1 MNEKNNIAGTIVGVT
16 TPVEFYFKVQ
26 PNAVKLHDIVYV
38 EVKEAEATD
47 GASPESRRVWARV
60 TEIERLNPL
69 FPEEAAQELAN
80 RSLDAV
86 QTIISLSR
94 EMITAKAL
102 VLGVEDPKRGTLSPL
117 TYPPQPASPVKLPET
132 DEIKK
137 IIQRKIPPP
146 RLIEIGYL
154 RGREKYPV
162 HVDILPILTRHLAVL
177 ATTGAGKTVT
187 VRTFLEKLLSQTFYP
202 VLILDLHSDYIGL
215 GKHPNI
221 QGRVKF
227 FYPSVDITT
236 DSFERLLDL
245 ARELSGEDITAPQEA
260 LFRDLVKLIQEEW
273 LPGAK
278 NWKADGF
285 IHKEVAPKFEEKI
298 KHLLNPDTHFFCLA
312 ELLDKI
318 GSLKGNLPSS
328 YPALKNQ
335 TQSYSPLGRV
345 LRKAGGAYKRAK
357 EAAKRALGSVKASP
371 VISKNVKDLIQ
382 KGQVSIL
389 RLEGYGGYAPA
400 LVAGLLEA
408 LFEERVSGKISQF
421 LLVVEEAHNFIP
433 SRSEGKEAA
442 TAPIL
447 RQIASEGRKY
457 GMGLV
462 LVSQRPSRL
471 DPTALAQCNSY
482 FILRIINPAD
492 QKYIREVVE
501 ALSEEEL
508 KILPT
513 LATGEALIAGECVPF
528 PMIISV
534 HQSVTHGKHEKED
547 FLNEFIIL
555 QGRLIP
561 KPNI

>member
-38 EVKEAEATD
+38 EVEEAEATD
-47 GASPESRRVWARV
+47 GASPKSRRVWARV

-102 VLGVEDPKRGTLSPL
+102 VLGVEDPERGTLSPL
-117 TYPPQPASPVKLPET
+117 TYPPQPASSVKLPET

-137 IIQRKIPPP
+137 IIQRNVPPH
-146 RLIEIGYL
+146 RLIELGYL

-187 VRTFLEKLLSQTFYP
+187 VRTFLEKLLSQTSYP

-215 GKHPNI
+215 ETHPNI
-221 QGRVKF
+221 RGRVKF
-227 FYPSVDITT
+227 FYPSVDIAT

-245 ARELSGEDITAPQEA
+245 ARELSGEDITPPQEA
-260 LFRDLVKLIQEEW
+260 LFRDLIKLVQDEW
-273 LPGAK
+273 VADKEKGK
-278 NWKADGF
+278 WKEDGF
-285 IHKEVAPKFEEKI
+285 IHNKVEPQFEKRIE
-298 KHLLNPDTHFFCLA
+298 HLLYPYTHFYCLA

-318 GSLKGNLPSS
+318 GSVKDNLPSS

-335 TQSYSPLGRV
+335 TQSYSPLRRV
-345 LRKAGGAYKRAK
+345 LSKAGRAYKRAK
-357 EAAKRALGSVKASP
+357 EAAKRVLASSKASS
-371 VISKNVKDLIQ
+371 ITSKNVAELIQ
-382 KGQVSIL
+382 KRQVSIL
-389 RLEGYGGYAPA
+389 QLEGYGGYAPA

-408 LFEERVSGKISQF
+408 LFEKRVNNEISQF

-534 HQSVTHGKHEKED
+534 HQSATHGKHEKED
-547 FLNEFIIL
+547 FLNEFLVL
-555 QGRLIP
+555 QGRLI
-561 KPNI
+561 

>member
-38 EVKEAEATD
+38 EVEEAEATD
-47 GASPESRRVWARV
+47 GASPKSRRVWARV

-102 VLGVEDPKRGTLSPL
+102 VLGVEDPERGTLSPL
-117 TYPPQPASPVKLPET
+117 TYPPQPASSVKLPET

-137 IIQRKIPPP
+137 IIQRNVPPH
-146 RLIEIGYL
+146 RLIELGYL

-187 VRTFLEKLLSQTFYP
+187 VRTFLEKLLSQTSYP

-215 GKHPNI
+215 ETHPNI
-221 QGRVKF
+221 PNIQERVKF
-227 FYPSVDITT
+227 FYPSVDIAT

-245 ARELSGEDITAPQEA
+245 ARELSGEDITPPQEA
-260 LFRDLVKLIQEEW
+260 LFRDLIKLVQDEW
-273 LPGAK
+273 VADKEKGK
-278 NWKADGF
+278 WKEDGF
-285 IHKEVAPKFEEKI
+285 IHKEVAPHFEKRI
-298 KHLLNPDTHFFCLA
+298 KHLLKPNTHFFCLA

-345 LRKAGGAYKRAK
+345 LRKAGGAYRRAK
-357 EAAKRALGSVKASP
+357 EAAKRVLASSKASS
-371 VISKNVKDLIQ
+371 ITSKNVAELIQ
-382 KGQVSIL
+382 KRQVSIL
-389 RLEGYGGYAPA
+389 QLEGYGGYAPA

-408 LFEERVSGKISQF
+408 LFEKRVNNEISQF

-534 HQSVTHGKHEKED
+534 HQSATHGKHEKED
-547 FLNEFIIL
+547 FLNEF
-555 QGRLIP
+555 LI
-561 KPNI
+561 